1 MYVYTLT
8 PVDLAVISQKPF
20 AQYQVMSHTSE
31 RCPGTYQTRLAN
43 TNIPEVRC
51 GRRRV
56 QHAKMQKKT
65 YSLTLLSQ
73 TVLGRCEL
81 MCRSEAEEA
90 PGVTRT
96 SSAQKANEKW
106 ASSRVQKHYPDA
118 GIKEDGGGG
127 AHPGGGLSKEQ
138 DVTVASFFIDI
149 HRFLSQGSIK
159 MSPLGPRITKR

>member
-1 MYVYTLT
+1 
-8 PVDLAVISQKPF
+8 
-20 AQYQVMSHTSE
+20 
-31 RCPGTYQTRLAN
+31 
-43 TNIPEVRC
+43 
-51 GRRRV
+51 
-56 QHAKMQKKT
+56 MQKKT

-73 TVLGRCEL
+73 TVLGRCKL

-127 AHPGGGLSKEQ
+127 AHPGGGVSKEQ
-138 DVTVASFFIDI
+138 EVTVASFFIDI

-159 MSPLGPRITKR
+159 MSPLGPRILGLFSEREREMSYQVVATQSASCKSALVVHSHHRMPACMFTTPASGGGRRSIMIDSSI